1 MVTKFSGMPE
11 HGTSRTPVQMEGGR
25 SGSRNGKYRMVASNC
40 HRYDWISLAWISA
53 ERDPDRHAPHLLH
66 LQVEVAGLLAILGRD
81 LDGPVTVRCM
91 GTNTFEI
98 AKSDIVEAIHR
109 NNSSSSPSANLRAA
123 TRGRTAALA
132 ETEDFMA
139 SDILACLRGL
149 MRGSNE
155 STQRSAEV
163 HIVLY
168 CPS

>member
-91 GTNTFEI
+91 SFEEWRYEI
-98 AKSDIVEAIHR
+98 KNGPTPMSLAFKSVR
-109 NNSSSSPSANLRAA
+109 
-123 TRGRTAALA
+123 
-132 ETEDFMA
+132 
-139 SDILACLRGL
+139 CL
-149 MRGSNE
+149 
-155 STQRSAEV
+155 
-163 HIVLY
+163 LY
-168 CPS
+168 